1 MAAQLALKMNI
12 GLQQDEEP
20 STMVDEYAYMDAM
33 HTREKGY
40 KTLTLWTYHH
50 GMRCVMCLATME
62 AEREN
67 TECFTL
73 FLTLWNNLLEEVS
86 GIPGYKF
93 NPRGIM
99 CDEAFH
105 FKNCTKNQLKHI
117 NIHEQQTFKELC
129 GKLCYTYTKHEYTNV
144 SNELENLCQQNDIEN
159 WWSWWA
165 VRCFHIVP
173 VFHGF
178 NISGLNLA
186 ETGHSMIKRRCLMPL
201 TIAAWKDICLMMLQD
216 CNYEAHIFNTTKVSG
231 KGMNLKQKT
240 EQ

>member
-33 HTREKGY
+33 HTGVKGY

-50 GMRCVMCLATME
+50 GMCRVMCLATME

-86 GIPGYKF
+86 GVPGYKF

-99 CDEAFH
+99 CDEAGCNF
-105 FKNCTKNQLKHI
+105 NA
-117 NIHEQQTFKELC
+117 
-129 GKLCYTYTKHEYTNV
+129 
-144 SNELENLCQQNDIEN
+144 IEK
-159 WWSWWA
+159 SM
-165 VRCFHIVP
+165 VR
-173 VFHGF
+173 
-178 NISGLNLA
+178 NS
-186 ETGHSMIKRRCLMPL
+186 
-201 TIAAWKDICLMMLQD
+201 
-216 CNYEAHIFNTTKVSG
+216 
-231 KGMNLKQKT
+231 
-240 EQ
+240 